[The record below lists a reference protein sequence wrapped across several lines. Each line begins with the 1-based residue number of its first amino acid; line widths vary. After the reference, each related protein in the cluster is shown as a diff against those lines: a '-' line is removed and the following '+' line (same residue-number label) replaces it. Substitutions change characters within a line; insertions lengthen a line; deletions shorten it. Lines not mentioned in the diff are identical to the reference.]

1 MMRRDFITVLG
12 GAAAWPLAARA
23 QQPERMRRVG
33 ALMNTAADSAD
44 GQAHF
49 AAFVHGL
56 HQLGWTDGRKARLDV
71 RWAAGDPE
79 RIRRYATE
87 LVALV
92 PDVILAS
99 GGTTLGPLRQVSRT
113 VPTVFTGVSDPVGAG
128 FVDSLA
134 RPGG

>member
-1 MMRRDFITVLG
+1 
-12 GAAAWPLAARA
+12 
-23 QQPERMRRVG
+23 MRRVG

-44 GQAHF
+44 GQARF

-56 HQLGWTDGRKARLDV
+56 QQVGWTEGRNARLDV

-99 GGTTLGPLRQVSRT
+99 GGTTLGAIA
-113 VPTVFTGVSDPVGAG
+113 TGEPH
-128 FVDSLA
+128 
-134 RPGG
+134 RPDGVHGCQRSGRRRPCG